1 MKEKAA
7 NIQRGDLN
15 VLQEAWKRI
24 PENCLQKLQEGL
36 AQRRQAFLFFRNKGG
51 HSGY

>member
-24 PENCLQKLQEGL
+24 PENCLQKLQVGL
-36 AQRRQAFLFFRNKGG
+36 AQRLIEIKVVIVDTDNKA
-51 HSGY
+51 H